1 MGLSFVGCHCVCFG
15 GGPAAEKP
23 HTPTLRP
30 LAYFCGTAGAIY
42 RAIRRVTLDSAP
54 PSGTFGAVG
63 CFVAWPRMDRGHLW
77 GGSVALRKENGT
89 V

>member
-15 GGPAAEKP
+15 GVPAAEKP

-30 LAYFCGTAGAIY
+30 LAYFCGTAGVIY
-42 RAIRRVTLDSAP
+42 RAIRRVTQDSAP

-63 CFVAWPRMDRGHLW
+63 CFVARPRMDRGHLW

>member
-1 MGLSFVGCHCVCFG
+1 MGLSFVGCLCVCFG

-42 RAIRRVTLDSAP
+42 RAIRRVTQDSAP

-63 CFVAWPRMDRGHLW
+63 CLWLGRGW
-77 GGSVALRKENGT
+77 IVVTFGGISGT
-89 V
+89 